1 MLADRLSYSGGV
13 LIEGVRACGKTET
26 ARAHS
31 SSEVALDSG
40 VPSVQVALDNDP
52 NLLLEGANPRL
63 IDEWQLEPSLWNIVR
78 REIDRRGEKGQFI
91 LTGSSVPAE
100 DAQRHSGAYRIARLR
115 MRPMTLAERRIGD
128 TSVSLQKLF
137 SGAELAPMLDN
148 PFTVSDA
155 LDHLAHGGWPTDLE
169 LPTNQALAHL
179 TDYVDDVVNR
189 DVERLDGESR
199 RDPDLMLAVL
209 RSLARNVASE
219 VSYATVAKDI
229 SGTRTTKPDTVAAYI
244 NALRR
249 LYVVEEQPAW
259 APHLRSRAKVRQSP
273 KLHFVDPSLALAIH
287 GASADSLRHD
297 LETAGFLFES
307 QVVQHLRV
315 FAEAHG
321 GKVYHYRDSSKRE
334 VDAIVQLRDGRWAA
348 VEIKLGQRQISKAEE
363 SLQSFAEVIDTK
375 KSGAPEFMA
384 IITSDGPVL
393 QLPSGI
399 VTFPLH
405 AMGSSC
411 SA

>member
-1 MLADRLSYSGGV
+1 M
-13 LIEGVRACGKTET
+13 
-26 ARAHS
+26 
-31 SSEVALDSG
+31 DSG

-52 NLLLEGANPRL
+52 NLLLDGANPRL

-100 DAQRHSGAYRIARLR
+100 DAQRHSGAHRIARLR

-128 TSVSLQKLF
+128 TLVSLQKLF

-179 TDYVDDVVNR
+179 TDYVDDLINR

-287 GASADSLRHD
+287 GASADSLRRD
-297 LETAGFLFES
+297 LE
-307 QVVQHLRV
+307 
-315 FAEAHG
+315 
-321 GKVYHYRDSSKRE
+321 
-334 VDAIVQLRDGRWAA
+334 
-348 VEIKLGQRQISKAEE
+348 
-363 SLQSFAEVIDTK
+363 
-375 KSGAPEFMA
+375 
-384 IITSDGPVL
+384 
-393 QLPSGI
+393 
-399 VTFPLH
+399 
-405 AMGSSC
+405 
-411 SA
+411 